1 MSRAIS
7 SSTSPA
13 PTFIEKSLSRRH
25 YQYDFQTRH
34 ISTVPS
40 LPETTDV
47 EDRRC
52 YASSPQYTK
61 SRDLRELEP
70 SFILPATL
78 SFSAEGPLLGGGA
91 TVRSISKRSKS
102 ASAARGRGKGR
113 SKRSQ
118 GQSQSATKKKSKYY
132 QQRSLTPEEID
143 LREALRI
150 VDLDNIG
157 FFPPSELRKVLHD
170 IGIDSNAIG
179 KIERCLP
186 LDDDGH
192 YSMDNLIQLFLG
204 TNE

>member
-1 MSRAIS
+1 MFETAEAAPGF
-7 SSTSPA
+7 TSVVA
-13 PTFIEKSLSRRH
+13 KVQRYYS
-25 YQYDFQTRH
+25 
-34 ISTVPS
+34 
-40 LPETTDV
+40 
-47 EDRRC
+47 
-52 YASSPQYTK
+52 SSPQYTDA
-61 SRDLRELEP
+61 RALHDLEQ
-70 SFILPATL
+70 SFILPPTL
-78 SFSAEGPLLGGGA
+78 SLSAEGPLLGDGT
-91 TVRSISKRSKS
+91 TVQSISKRSKS

-118 GQSQSATKKKSKYY
+118 GPSQSATKKKSKYY
-132 QQRSLTPEEID
+132 QQRLLTPEEID

-170 IGIDSNAIG
+170 IGIDSNDIA

-204 TNE
+204 GPHS